1 MRSQVVADEIW
12 KETNAGKLAVFAL
25 DRREAQHVITIT
37 ATWARKLDVA
47 FFLAHEWYELR

>member
-25 DRREAQHVITIT
+25 DQGEAQHEITIT

-47 FFLAHEWYELR
+47 FFLAHEWYEMR